1 MDYNFHWRPVFK
13 TLPDLLQSAVLTLE
27 VAILSMILGILFGL
41 ALSLIRINMT
51 GPLKWFAVSWIELA
65 RNTPALL
72 TIIFLWIWS
81 RCIWNS
87 FQSIPYCIDGLNI

>member
-13 TLPDLLQSAVLTLE
+13 SLPDLLESALLTLE

-41 ALSLIRINMT
+41 VLSLIRIKMT

-72 TIIFLWIWS
+72 QLFFFGFGLGAFGIHFS
-81 RCIWNS
+81 PFSNS
-87 FQSIPYCIDGLNI
+87 VIGLNL

>member
-72 TIIFLWIWS
+72 QLFFFANALRIINTSGSSMTRL
-81 RCIWNS
+81 
-87 FQSIPYCIDGLNI
+87 QPAQP